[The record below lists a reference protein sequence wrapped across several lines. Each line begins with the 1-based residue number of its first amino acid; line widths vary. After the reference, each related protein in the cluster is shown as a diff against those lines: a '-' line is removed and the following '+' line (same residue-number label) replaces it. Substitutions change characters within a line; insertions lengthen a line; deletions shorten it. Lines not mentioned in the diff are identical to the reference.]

1 MSTSGWLSVGI
12 TMMVVASVVGT
23 LVFSWLRPDLML
35 VEDVAFEGN
44 HRATERALR
53 HLADVHEGAR
63 VWEVDLESTGRS
75 LERHPWVKSATVL
88 RVWPDRLR
96 VVVEEH
102 EPSALLVYEGLYAI
116 DGQGSVIAPVT
127 GMALDLPLFTGVTPV
142 DGETH
147 PKLPRLA
154 LETQLMLLRAFEGRE
169 ELLHL
174 EVSEIAYASRDGVV
188 VHVGEAEVWFGH
200 GNMNQQLDRLADL
213 VHQGAIDLQS
223 QAVYIDLAPKAGA
236 LVRARS

>member
-1 MSTSGWLSVGI
+1 
-12 TMMVVASVVGT
+12 MVVSCLGVA
-23 LVFSWLRPDLML
+23 LAFSWLRPDLML
-35 VEDVAFEGN
+35 VEGVQFEGN

-53 HLADVHEGAR
+53 HLADVHQGTR
-63 VWEVDLESTGRS
+63 VWEVDLGTTARS

-88 RVWPDRLR
+88 RVWPDRLQ

-102 EPSALLVYEGLYAI
+102 EPAALLVYEGLHAI
-116 DGQGSVIAPVT
+116 DGQGLVIAPVT
-127 GMALDLPLFTGVTPV
+127 GMALDLPLLTGVTSV

-154 LETQLMLLRAFEGRE
+154 LETQLMLLHAFEGRE

-200 GNMNQQLDRLADL
+200 GDMNQQLDRLADL
-213 VHQGAIDLQS
+213 VHQGAIDLQR

-236 LVRARS
+236 LVRTRS